1 MPIGKVHLK
10 KPKLS
15 VYKIKIPIY
24 THWAEIFETQLNF
37 RKLGKVIILLVHL
50 TDSIFL
56 SEIKFEVG
64 LQFFFN
70 FQENGKFAFMVV
82 YSHQHRNPD
91 EMM

>member
-24 THWAEIFETQLNF
+24 THWAEIFETQLF
-37 RKLGKVIILLVHL
+37 RKFGKVIILLVHL

-64 LQFFFN
+64 LHFFLI
-70 FQENGKFAFMVV
+70 
-82 YSHQHRNPD
+82 
-91 EMM
+91 